1 MRPSP
6 PSLALRFFRWYCHPR
21 LADHIE
27 GDLIEVYGQRLKTS
41 GKRKADMRFIIDV
54 LMLLRPSIIKPLQTP
69 GPTNHYDM
77 IKNYFTISWRSMTRQ
92 GIYSAIKIG
101 GFGLGIAACMLIALF
116 ILDDLSIDTQYP
128 KAKRIFRV
136 YVRYDYR
143 GESGKDVYFQSPFAT
158 ALKEEYPEIENIG
171 RYNNSPLFGAGSNQ
185 IKRIDQADNT
195 YEEGFVY
202 MDQAF
207 LEMLDVPM
215 VYGNLTHCLEQP
227 RSMVISQSRA
237 EKYFPGENPVGKQM
251 VVNND
256 DKNPYTIGGVIK
268 DLPTGSHLKYHF
280 YITLSQKEFWPGE
293 SSSWGAT
300 NYPTY
305 VLLREGTDPHEFEGK
320 LKKVIDKYLLPH
332 WINEGLD
339 DAQEMAKSVWLE
351 LQPLEDIHL
360 YSEGI
365 TDGLSHGDI
374 RFVWLFGAVAVFI
387 LVIAGINFINL
398 STARSANR
406 AKEVGLRKT
415 VGSMRGQIMN
425 QFLAESV
432 LYSILSFALGLALA
446 GILLPYFNELSGKAL
461 AFPWQD
467 WRMYPLAFGAILVI
481 GILAG
486 VYPAFYLSAFKPA
499 DVLKGKVSRG
509 SRNASTRSALVVFQF
524 TTSIGLIIATLVIYQ
539 QVNYILNKKVG
550 FDKEQVV
557 LIQGT
562 NTLGEQMPAFKNE
575 LLSLS
580 QVASVAVSDYLP
592 IRGTKRNGNGFF
604 REGRSNVDKAVSGQM
619 WIIDPDYLR
628 TLGIKLIDGR
638 NFSPDVA
645 SDSAAL
651 IINQSM
657 AKRLGLDK
665 PVGER
670 IMNWQVYHI
679 IGVVEDF
686 HFESLR
692 NEIGPLAM
700 RLGTSPNIVS
710 VKIHS
715 EDVAGVLAGID
726 GIWKKF
732 APHQPIRYAFLDEQ
746 YARMYDDVQRM
757 GRIFVS
763 AALLAIVVA
772 CLGLFALS
780 AFMVEQRSKEISI
793 RLVLGASME
802 SVFGLLTTNFLKLV
816 LVSILLAAP
825 LAWYAMDQW
834 LQNFTYR
841 TELAWWIFVLAGA
854 LALLIA
860 VFTIS
865 FQAFRAARMNPVNS
879 LKSE

>member
-1 MRPSP
+1 M
-6 PSLALRFFRWYCHPR
+6 AL
-21 LADHIE
+21 
-27 GDLIEVYGQRLKTS
+27 
-41 GKRKADMRFIIDV
+41 
-54 LMLLRPSIIKPLQTP
+54 
-69 GPTNHYDM
+69 
-77 IKNYFTISWRSMTRQ
+77 
-92 GIYSAIKIG
+92 
-101 GFGLGIAACMLIALF
+101 
-116 ILDDLSIDTQYP
+116 
-128 KAKRIFRV
+128 
-136 YVRYDYR
+136 
-143 GESGKDVYFQSPFAT
+143 
-158 ALKEEYPEIENIG
+158 
-171 RYNNSPLFGAGSNQ
+171 
-185 IKRIDQADNT
+185 
-195 YEEGFVY
+195 
-202 MDQAF
+202 
-207 LEMLDVPM
+207 
-215 VYGNLTHCLEQP
+215 
-227 RSMVISQSRA
+227 
-237 EKYFPGENPVGKQM
+237 
-251 VVNND
+251 
-256 DKNPYTIGGVIK
+256 
-268 DLPTGSHLKYHF
+268 
-280 YITLSQKEFWPGE
+280 
-293 SSSWGAT
+293 
-300 NYPTY
+300 
-305 VLLREGTDPHEFEGK
+305 
-320 LKKVIDKYLLPH
+320 
-332 WINEGLD
+332 
-339 DAQEMAKSVWLE
+339 
-351 LQPLEDIHL
+351 
-360 YSEGI
+360 
-365 TDGLSHGDI
+365 
-374 RFVWLFGAVAVFI
+374 
-387 LVIAGINFINL
+387 
-398 STARSANR
+398 
-406 AKEVGLRKT
+406 
-415 VGSMRGQIMN
+415 
-425 QFLAESV
+425 
-432 LYSILSFALGLALA
+432 
-446 GILLPYFNELSGKAL
+446 
-461 AFPWQD
+461 
-467 WRMYPLAFGAILVI
+467 GAILVI

-557 LIQGT
+557 LIQGA

-628 TLGIKLIDGR
+628 TLGIRLIDGR
-638 NFSPDVA
+638 NFSSEVA
-645 SDSAAL
+645 SDCAAL

-710 VKIHS
+710 VKIRS
-715 EDVAGVLAGID
+715 EDVAGVLAGIE

-732 APHQPIRYAFLDEQ
+732 ATHQPIRYAFLDEQ

-802 SVFGLLTTNFLKLV
+802 SVFGLLTANFLKLV

-841 TELAWWIFVLAGA
+841 TELAWWIFVLAGV

>member
-1 MRPSP
+1 
-6 PSLALRFFRWYCHPR
+6 
-21 LADHIE
+21 
-27 GDLIEVYGQRLKTS
+27 
-41 GKRKADMRFIIDV
+41 
-54 LMLLRPSIIKPLQTP
+54 
-69 GPTNHYDM
+69 M
-77 IKNYFTISWRSMTRQ
+77 IKSYFTISWRSMTRQ
-92 GIYSAIKIG
+92 SMYSMIKIG
-101 GFGLGIAACMLIALF
+101 GFGLGIAACMLIGLF
-116 ILDDLSIDTQYP
+116 INDELNYDNRYP
-128 KAKRIFRV
+128 NGNRVYRV
-136 YVRYDYR
+136 YVQFDYK
-143 GESGKDVYFQSPFAT
+143 GQAGKDVYFPHPFASS
-158 ALKEEYPEIENIG
+158 LKEDYPEIEMIG

-185 IKRIDQADNT
+185 IKRADQADNT

-202 MDQAF
+202 IDQTL
-207 LEMLDVPM
+207 LEMLEIPM
-215 VYGNLTHCLEQP
+215 VYGSLAHCLDQP
-227 RSMVISQSRA
+227 RTMVITKSKA
-237 EKYFPGENPVGKQM
+237 DKYFPGENPVGKAM

-256 DKNPYTIGGVIK
+256 DKNPYTIGGVIN
-268 DLPTGSHLKYHF
+268 DFPSNSHFQYQFFMSLA
-280 YITLSQKEFWPGE
+280 QKEFWPGE
-293 SSSWGAT
+293 ASNWGAT

-305 VLLREGTDPHEFEGK
+305 VRLRPGTDVHEFETK
-320 LKKVIDKYLLPH
+320 LLKVIEKYILPT
-332 WINEGLD
+332 WIKEGMP
-339 DAQEMAKSVWLE
+339 DAQQVAKSFLFK

-365 TDGLSHGDI
+365 QDGLSHGDI
-374 RFVWLFGAVAVFI
+374 RFVWLFGAVALFI
-387 LVIAGINFINL
+387 LLIAGINFINL
-398 STARSANR
+398 STAKSANR

-415 VGSMRGQIMN
+415 VGSVRGQIMN

-432 LYSILSFALGLALA
+432 LYSLFSFMVGLALA
-446 GILLPYFNELSGKAL
+446 GILLPYFNELSGKSL
-461 AFPWQD
+461 VFPWQD
-467 WRMYPLAFGAILVI
+467 WRIYPLAFGAIFAI

-509 SRNASTRSALVVFQF
+509 SKNAATRSALVVFQF

-550 FDKEQVV
+550 FEKEQVV
-557 LIQGT
+557 LIQGAG
-562 NTLGEQMPAFKNE
+562 TLGEQIPAFKNE

-580 QVASVAVSDYLP
+580 QVSSASVSDYLP
-592 IRGTKRNGNGFF
+592 VKGTKRNGNGFF
-604 REGRSNVDKAVSGQM
+604 REGRSTMDQAVSGQM
-619 WIIDPDYLR
+619 WVIDPDYLR

-638 NFSPDVA
+638 NFSADIA

-657 AKRLGLDK
+657 AKKLGLDK

-670 IMNWQVYHI
+670 IMNWQVYQV

-686 HFESLR
+686 NFESLR
-692 NEIGPLAM
+692 SEIGPLAM
-700 RLGTSPNIVS
+700 RLGTSPNIIS
-710 VKIHS
+710 VKLRS
-715 EDVAGVLAGID
+715 EDVSGALAGIET
-726 GIWKKF
+726 IWKKF
-732 APHQPIRYAFLDEQ
+732 APHQPIRYSFLDEQ

-802 SVFGLLTTNFLKLV
+802 SVFSLLTTNFLKLV
-816 LVSILLAAP
+816 LVSIVLAAP

-834 LQNFTYR
+834 LQNFSYR
-841 TELAWWIFVLAGA
+841 TDLAWWIFALAGG

-865 FQAFRAARMNPVNS
+865 FQAIRAARLNPVQN